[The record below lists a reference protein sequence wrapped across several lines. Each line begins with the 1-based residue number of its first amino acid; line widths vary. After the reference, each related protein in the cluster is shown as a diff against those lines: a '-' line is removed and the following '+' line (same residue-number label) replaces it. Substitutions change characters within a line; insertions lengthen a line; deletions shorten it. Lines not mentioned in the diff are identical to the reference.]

1 MLRRGALTALLA
13 LALLV
18 VLAAPLN
25 DPEVAVSYTVQGG
38 YSPSYTPIPYITEA
52 SVGVTKPTTALYMGT
67 AGVSTSYTPM
77 VYRINTE
84 LVLENIKWSVPLRI
98 HVRLL
103 KDNMTY
109 VPDFDVEYTVN
120 GTLRTARKGED
131 SLNITLNYYR
141 AFWKDPVILTFPDA
155 VEGHRLLNS
164 TTIVVDPLTTPD
176 VYVYYYAELT
186 EPVKQPSPSTSTSS
200 GEGGGETTSKPPL
213 PSGYITIP
221 WWLLETVKSYWWLLI
236 LTLILIIAAY
246 KYHKRHSGISV
257 VINIP
262 NWAIG
267 GH

>member
-1 MLRRGALTALLA
+1 MRRGALTALLA

-67 AGVSTSYTPM
+67 AGVSTGYTPL

-84 LVLENIKWSVPLRI
+84 LVLENIKWSVPLRV

-131 SLNITLNYYR
+131 SLDITLNYYR

-186 EPVKQPSPSTSTSS
+186 EPVKQPSPSTSTPSGGS
-200 GEGGGETTSKPPL
+200 GEGGQSKPPL
-213 PSGYITIP
+213 PTGYISIP
-221 WWLLETVKSYWWLLI
+221 SWLIQFVANYWWLLM
-236 LTLILIIAAY
+236 LTLIIIIAAY
-246 KYHKRHSGISV
+246 KYHKHRSKTSV
-257 VINIP
+257 EINVP
-262 NWAIG
+262 DWTVKG
-267 GH
+267 Y